1 MIGFRVLLPTVS
13 LELIPLASILLK
25 MWCHFSRWE
34 YWSTVQW
41 DNHLPH
47 SIYST
52 SINMT
57 NMPLLFWSLYPI
69 GDSHYTYYFLKP
81 LCFSHILAI
90 DFLSLTCLVNFLYG
104 SWYSGG
110 GWGKFNPF
118 CSTSYVPS
126 TSYAFSYL
134 LLTILRSRYNCPQF
148 IDIEA
153 EAQTSSLLAKVTCL
167 KRGQMWDSNPE

>member
-1 MIGFRVLLPTVS
+1 
-13 LELIPLASILLK
+13 
-25 MWCHFSRWE
+25 
-34 YWSTVQW
+34 
-41 DNHLPH
+41 
-47 SIYST
+47 
-52 SINMT
+52 MT
-57 NMPLLFWSLYPI
+57 NMPLLFLSLYPI

-110 GWGKFNPF
+110 GWGKFYLF

-167 KRGQMWDSNPE
+167 KGGRCGIQTQNSLPLLKPMCLYKYHELLLMTGVWIEGKGIRPHERGFYCHTV